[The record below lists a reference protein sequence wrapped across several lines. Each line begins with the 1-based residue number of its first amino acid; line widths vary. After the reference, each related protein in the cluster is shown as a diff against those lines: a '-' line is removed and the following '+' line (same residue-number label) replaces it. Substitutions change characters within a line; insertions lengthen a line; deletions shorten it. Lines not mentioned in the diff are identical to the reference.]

1 MYCDLKCL
9 SILMAID
16 PVLLHILKVFHRKL
30 KKVKHATIGSSKPKP
45 AFLLTEA
52 QPKLDAIEQI
62 RADLNAENIEV
73 PGIVVAG
80 AQSAGKSSLL
90 ESLSN
95 VNLPSGE
102 NITTRVPLIL
112 RLVLDHLLDC
122 LHHFQTRI
130 LRNLLHSMI
139 RILR

>member
-1 MYCDLKCL
+1 M
-9 SILMAID
+9 
-16 PVLLHILKVFHRKL
+16 
-30 KKVKHATIGSSKPKP
+30 IGSTKPKP
-45 AFLLTEA
+45 VFLLTEA

-112 RLVLDHLLDC
+112 RLEHKS
-122 LHHFQTRI
+122 QTERYALI
-130 LRNLLHSMI
+130 SDNPDLEKHTSKNKKFRYNTNKIVELTNRLAGSTVVY
-139 RILR
+139 